1 MANVKKKEID
11 STYWTMLTKEALK
24 HSPKAMECEE
34 RLEME
39 KNMTDEEIKAIQ
51 NLREINGWLR
61 LKSNELWN
69 AGDTRQSKKCL
80 QMVDK
85 INYVM
90 NVIAGKPLLTDD
102 ERMYIEDLIQ
112 PFKSLVFGI
121 RKAEGDSENRMGYI
135 VFLLEDYDIAYWV
148 SGPYIPIGDME
159 FSGLELNKDYCF
171 EELGIDAE

>member
-1 MANVKKKEID
+1 
-11 STYWTMLTKEALK
+11 
-24 HSPKAMECEE
+24 
-34 RLEME
+34 
-39 KNMTDEEIKAIQ
+39 MTDEEIKAIQ

-61 LKSNELWN
+61 LKSDELWN

-85 INYVM
+85 ANYVM

-112 PFKSLVFGI
+112 PFKSMVFGI
-121 RKAEGDSENRMGYI
+121 RKTEGNSENHMVYI
-135 VFLLEDYDIAYWV
+135 MFLSEYDIAPCG
-148 SGPYIPIGDME
+148 SDPYIPIGDME

-171 EELGIDAE
+171 EELGIYAE

>member
-24 HSPKAMECEE
+24 HSPKAMEYEE
-34 RLEME
+34 RLERE

-61 LKSNELWN
+61 LKSDELWN

-85 INYVM
+85 SNYVM
-90 NVIAGKPLLTDD
+90 NVIAGNPLLTDD
-102 ERMYIEDLIQ
+102 ERMYIENLIQ

-121 RKAEGDSENRMGYI
+121 RKTEGNPENRMGYI
-135 VFLLEDYDIAYWV
+135 KFLSEDYIGTWV
-148 SGPYIPIGDME
+148 SEPCIPIGDME
-159 FSGLELNKDYCF
+159 FSGLERNKDYCF
-171 EELGIDAE
+171 EELGIDCEE

>member
-1 MANVKKKEID
+1 
-11 STYWTMLTKEALK
+11 
-24 HSPKAMECEE
+24 
-34 RLEME
+34 
-39 KNMTDEEIKAIQ
+39 MTDEEIKAIQ

-61 LKSNELWN
+61 LKSDELWN

-85 INYVM
+85 SNYVM

-102 ERMYIEDLIQ
+102 ERMYIENLIQ
-112 PFKSLVFGI
+112 PFKNMVFGI

-135 VFLLEDYDIAYWV
+135 VFLSEDYDIATWT

-159 FSGLELNKDYCF
+159 FRGLELNKDYCF
-171 EELGIDAE
+171 EELGVNAE

>member
-24 HSPKAMECEE
+24 HSPKAMEYVE
-34 RLEME
+34 RLESE
-39 KNMTDEEIKAIQ
+39 ENMTDEEIRAIQ

-61 LKSNELWN
+61 LKSDELWN

-85 INYVM
+85 SNYVM

-112 PFKSLVFGI
+112 PFKSMVFGI
-121 RKAEGDSENRMGYI
+121 RKTEGDSENRMGYI
-135 VFLLEDYDIAYWV
+135 VFLSGDDIAYLN
-148 SGPYIPIGDME
+148 SDPYIPIGDME

-171 EELGIDAE
+171 EELGVNAE